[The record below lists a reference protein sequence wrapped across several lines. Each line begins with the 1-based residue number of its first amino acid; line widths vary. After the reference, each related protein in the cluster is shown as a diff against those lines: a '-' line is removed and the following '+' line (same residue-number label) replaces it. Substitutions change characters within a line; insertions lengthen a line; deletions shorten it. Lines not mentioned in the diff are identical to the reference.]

1 MRREARLR
9 QRIGAGQCFPYQL
22 NDDAGALTLRLTS
35 AAPASDALAL
45 RCDGGPL
52 WIGEAE
58 SVLALLSDCPAL
70 PYAEAALT
78 PPVLA
83 AVQPGRSARRSPR
96 CSASWRLTM
105 SPRPPHPLRCG

>member
-1 MRREARLR
+1 MKRISLPRLNAEEARLR

-78 PPVLA
+78 PGTGRCSTGD
-83 AVQPGRSARRSPR
+83 QPADRHAARR
-96 CSASWRLTM
+96 A
-105 SPRPPHPLRCG
+105 GA